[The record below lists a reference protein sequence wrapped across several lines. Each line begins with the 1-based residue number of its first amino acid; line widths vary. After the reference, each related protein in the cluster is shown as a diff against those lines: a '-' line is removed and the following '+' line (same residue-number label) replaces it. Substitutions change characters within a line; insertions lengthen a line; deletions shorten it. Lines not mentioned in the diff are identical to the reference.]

1 MRYRL
6 MPSWSYTGLAIDD
19 NMYFLEK
26 KNMIIDQKLLDL
38 PKEIQVLNNIRQPW
52 FKNQGRDKLPEAN
65 KQDVILADHP
75 EFEELLDK
83 INNGYYKRLE
93 AIEITHSLKEIEG
106 KLCRVIKFEEVE
118 FYILEKYYD
127 MLNYAMTRAKAF
139 DQELTIKVRPGAVL
153 EFYLLLDGD
162 VCGWFK
168 EYLPEQITLDEALN
182 KKHEEIRDMY
192 RETGTRV
199 EEGQK
204 GRKDD
209 NRYSEAFRNIQKICD
224 APESG
229 IEKMTLEVDG
239 NRMVIAEK
247 KVEELELSAPREE
260 EIQGEVEFPEPSED
274 LITFDGKDPNE
285 ISDIVFS
292 DHEGRDVQYIE
303 RLYEAGLR
311 VGIILEDMNQI
322 FWITDDIDD
331 GSDGIEQFK
340 TKKALNELIQEING
354 LYGVNEKYQKTIL
367 LIPYF
372 YHKQKGYTFR
382 TQTDRKKA
390 NDAGLTVYRD
400 GTNGVYYTDIET
412 GHWHKYIENNH
423 ELRLVNES
431 ECITE
436 YFLFTEP
443 EVDGDRVVI
452 AEKKKEEELEL
463 SAPREEEIQGEVEFP
478 EPSEDLI
485 TFDGKDPNEI
495 SDIVFSDHDIERL
508 YEAGLRL
515 GIILE
520 DMNQIFWIK
529 DDIDDGSNVI
539 QVFKTKKAIKE
550 LIREIDGL
558 DDVIPEAYTKTI
570 LLEFC
575 TEGYRFRSQT
585 DRRKCNAAG
594 LTVFRESINGVTYT
608 NSITGNW
615 HKYNEN
621 NQRCYLRENG

>member
-83 INNGYYKRLE
+83 INKGYYKILE

-106 KLCRVIKFEEVE
+106 KLCRVIKFEGVE

-292 DHEGRDVQYIE
+292 DH
-303 RLYEAGLR
+303 
-311 VGIILEDMNQI
+311 
-322 FWITDDIDD
+322 DID
-331 GSDGIEQFK
+331 
-340 TKKALNELIQEING
+340 
-354 LYGVNEKYQKTIL
+354 
-367 LIPYF
+367 
-372 YHKQKGYTFR
+372 
-382 TQTDRKKA
+382 
-390 NDAGLTVYRD
+390 
-400 GTNGVYYTDIET
+400 
-412 GHWHKYIENNH
+412 
-423 ELRLVNES
+423 
-431 ECITE
+431 
-436 YFLFTEP
+436 
-443 EVDGDRVVI
+443 
-452 AEKKKEEELEL
+452 
-463 SAPREEEIQGEVEFP
+463 
-478 EPSEDLI
+478 
-485 TFDGKDPNEI
+485 
-495 SDIVFSDHDIERL
+495 RL

-621 NQRCYLRENG
+621 NHEYRLLNEEDCIIDEFLFTEPEEEPEHSAFVREETVVEIYYASKNCLDAETMVVTIPADHGCFMPEKCPEDCRLDTHPHPMVEEEPGSGEYSKLCTVEFIKRYSKALGIEYDYKLRGFKPAEVCE